1 MSVRGVGW
9 GGVGWGHTNDEKKLA
24 LSEHMLTLSQR
35 RLRIEIVCIPRGA
48 LLVRAC
54 VCVRE
59 PKMIS
64 NDANKYIC

>member
-1 MSVRGVGW
+1 MRGVGW

-54 VCVRE
+54 VRVRVRARAQ
-59 PKMIS
+59 
-64 NDANKYIC
+64 NDLK